1 MFQKEKPKILYK
13 SNKSLNMLQSRMSQY
28 AGHDVRPEIII
39 HLLLYGCNLSNFFF
53 VFRGA
58 KVSDCGQWLIIIPRL
73 DCRDNLLLF
82 FDLKTLPNNE
92 ISGKV
97 NLTQVVHKFEAD
109 YQVMLILYILKIIKE
124 LIFDM

>member
-1 MFQKEKPKILYK
+1 LYYFA
-13 SNKSLNMLQSRMSQY
+13 SIWVQSRVTVY
-28 AGHDVRPEIII
+28 
-39 HLLLYGCNLSNFFF
+39 F

-58 KVSDCGQWLIIIPRL
+58 KVSDCGQWLIITPRL

-82 FDLKTLPNNE
+82 CDLTTLPDKE

-109 YQVMLILYILKIIKE
+109 YQVMLILYLLKIIKG
-124 LIFDM
+124 LIFEI